1 MVRYRVRVGGKEY
14 EVEIK
19 EEYGDTYVVEVDGEE
34 FEVIVEAP
42 SAGPAVPRVVPAAGT
57 PKETVKAGRGRGIL
71 SRLRGPRGKVVKAS
85 VPGKVVKIM
94 VKEGDEV
101 KEGDTVAILES
112 MKMRME
118 IKSEYSG
125 KVKEVLVSE
134 GEFVEQGQP
143 LIVVD

>member
-1 MVRYRVRVGGKEY
+1 MVKYRVRVGGREY

-34 FEVIVEAP
+34 LEVVVEAP
-42 SAGPAVPRVVPAAGT
+42 VAGPGVPRAAAPAAIR
-57 PKETVKAGRGRGIL
+57 ETARAGRGRGIL
-71 SRLRGPRGKVVKAS
+71 GRLRGPRGKVVRAS
-85 VPGKVVKIM
+85 VPGKVVKIA

-101 KEGDTVAILES
+101 EEGDTVAILES

-118 IKSEYSG
+118 IRSEYGG

-134 GEFVEQGQP
+134 GEFVEQNQP
-143 LIVVD
+143 LIVID

>member
-42 SAGPAVPRVVPAAGT
+42 PAGPMVPRVVSAAAAHEA
-57 PKETVKAGRGRGIL
+57 PKAGRGRGIL
-71 SRLRGPRGKVVKAS
+71 SRLRGLRGKVVKAS

-143 LIVVD
+143 IVVID

>member
-1 MVRYRVRVGGKEY
+1 MRVGGKEY

-42 SAGPAVPRVVPAAGT
+42 AAGPAVPRVIAAGAPREA
-57 PKETVKAGRGRGIL
+57 PKPGKGRGIL
-71 SRLRGPRGKVVKAS
+71 SRLKSFRGKVVKAS

-101 KEGDTVAILES
+101 KEGDTIAILES
-112 MKMRME
+112 MKMKME

-134 GEFVEQGQP
+134 GEFVEQDQP
-143 LIVVD
+143 IVVID

>member
-42 SAGPAVPRVVPAAGT
+42 SAGPMVPRIVAAGA
-57 PKETVKAGRGRGIL
+57 PREAPKAGKGRGIL
-71 SRLRGPRGKVVKAS
+71 SRLKALRGKVVKAS

-125 KVKEVLVSE
+125 KVKEVLVRE
-134 GEFVEQGQP
+134 GEFVEQDQP
-143 LIVVD
+143 IVVID

>member
-19 EEYGDTYVVEVDGEE
+19 EEYGDTYIVEVDGEE
-34 FEVIVEAP
+34 LEVIVEAP
-42 SAGPAVPRVVPAAGT
+42 SAGPAVPRIVTAGA
-57 PKETVKAGRGRGIL
+57 PREAPKAGRGRGIL

-134 GEFVEQGQP
+134 GEFVEQDQP
-143 LIVVD
+143 IIVID